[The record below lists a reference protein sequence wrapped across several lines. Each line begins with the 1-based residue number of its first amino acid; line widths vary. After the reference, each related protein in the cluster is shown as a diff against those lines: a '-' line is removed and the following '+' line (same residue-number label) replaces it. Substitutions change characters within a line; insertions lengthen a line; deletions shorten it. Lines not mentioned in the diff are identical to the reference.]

1 MLGRGLGLIGA
12 IAAFAAATTTGGCTP
27 RPSAEEPIVA
37 AAPPIYCYETLALPD
52 CFAEPLGPF
61 DDNRLIG
68 YYSGEY
74 TGY

>member
-1 MLGRGLGLIGA
+1 MRGRGLGLIGA
-12 IAAFAAATTTGGCTP
+12 AIMVATATSGCTP

-37 AAPPIYCYETLALPD
+37 AAPPLYCYKTLALLD

-61 DDNRLIG
+61 DANRLIG
-68 YYSGEY
+68 SYSGEY